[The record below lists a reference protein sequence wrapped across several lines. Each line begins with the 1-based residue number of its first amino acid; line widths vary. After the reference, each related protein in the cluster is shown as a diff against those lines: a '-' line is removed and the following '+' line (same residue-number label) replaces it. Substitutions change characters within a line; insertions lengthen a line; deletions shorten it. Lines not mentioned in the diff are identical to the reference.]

1 MAQAPQTPTKRQ
13 RVQIKV
19 FDVDSGQE
27 LSSMESTIPVNGNGV
42 IGGFSCSCTTSHFCV
57 VATQPTRT

>member
-1 MAQAPQTPTKRQ
+1 MAQTSGQTPAKKH

-27 LSSMESTIPVNGNGV
+27 VSSIEHIIPVNGNGG
-42 IGGFSCSCTTSHFCV
+42 GGFSCSCTSCHCIM
-57 VATQPTRT
+57 VAKPT

>member
-1 MAQAPQTPTKRQ
+1 MAQTPKKQ

-27 LSSMESTIPVNGNGV
+27 LSSQETTIPVNGNG
-42 IGGFSCSCTTSHFCV
+42 IIRSCCSSCSNSIPVFTT
-57 VATQPTRT
+57 PTTPTKV